1 MQKYNRLGLASYSG
15 TLMIE
20 KLKKNIVTLYD
31 IHVTCNFCR
40 ENVMSG
46 MTTASIQMNYK
57 NVIIS
62 MGERGNEL
70 NTIYFSISA
79 KIFL

>member
-31 IHVTCNFCR
+31 IHVTCNICR
-40 ENVMSG
+40 ENVKSG
-46 MTTASIQMNYK
+46 MATASIQMNYK